1 MGMGKDGAPGSAV
14 AALLALMTRL
24 RDPERGCP
32 WDSVQTFETIAPYT
46 IEEAYETADA
56 IARGDLAA
64 LRDELGDLLFQ
75 VVFHAELARERGAFD
90 FDDIARAVAEKMR
103 RRHPHVF
110 GDRAGRTDREAL
122 NRAWERQKADERAA
136 RAAARPG
143 ALDGVALALPALVR
157 AQKLQRRAA
166 QVGFDWPDPAPV
178 LDKVAE
184 ELGELRDALD
194 RGADSGDIAEELG
207 DLLFACVNAARHLGT
222 DAEDALR
229 ACNRKFVERFEYV
242 EARLAADGRSPEDSS
257 LAEMDALWAEAKRR

>member
-1 MGMGKDGAPGSAV
+1 MGIGKGAPGSAV
-14 AALLALMTRL
+14 DALLALMTRL
-24 RDPERGCP
+24 RDPEDGCP
-32 WDSVQTFETIAPYT
+32 WDSVQTFETVAPCT

-56 IARGDLAA
+56 IARGDLTA

-90 FDDIARAVAEKMR
+90 FNDVARAVAEKMR

-110 GDRAGRTDREAL
+110 GDRVDETDPGVL
-122 NRAWERQKADERAA
+122 NHAWERQKADERAA
-136 RAAARPG
+136 RAGATPG
-143 ALDGVALALPALVR
+143 ALDGVALALPALAR

-166 QVGFDWPDPAPV
+166 RVGFDWPDPAPV
-178 LDKVAE
+178 LDKIDE
-184 ELGELRDALD
+184 ELGELRAALD
-194 RGADSGDIAEELG
+194 RGPDAGEVAEELG

-229 ACNRKFVERFEYV
+229 ACNRKFAERFEYI